1 MKVVLLGDLAQLS
14 SRRVHY
20 VHPGKRRLAAG
31 ENGLD
36 RHDRQIRL
44 AAAAAPNP
52 LSMLTTVT
60 PDAQE
65 LSMARSAA
73 RPPKDAP
80 YPTLVGTA
88 MTGTATSPPTTLAR
102 APSIPA
108 TTMMTRADMR
118 RWCSASRRWSPA
130 TPTSYTLSTWL
141 PIISA
146 VTAASSATGRSA
158 VPAA

>member
-1 MKVVLLGDLAQLS
+1 MEVVLPGDLAQLS
-14 SRRVHY
+14 GRRVHY

-52 LSMLTTVT
+52 LSMLTTVI

-65 LSMARSAA
+65 LSMASSAA
-73 RPPKDAP
+73 RPPTNAP
-80 YPTLVGTA
+80 SPTLVGRA
-88 MTGTATSPPTTLAR
+88 LPGPPTSPPTTLGS

-108 TTMMTRADMR
+108 TTMITRA
-118 RWCSASRRWSPA
+118 C
-130 TPTSYTLSTWL
+130 
-141 PIISA
+141 
-146 VTAASSATGRSA
+146 RS
-158 VPAA
+158 

>member
-73 RPPKDAP
+73 RPPKEAP
-80 YPTLVGTA
+80 KPTLVGTA
-88 MTGTATSPPTTLAR
+88 MTGTATSPPTTLGS

-108 TTMMTRADMR
+108 TTMTTRA
-118 RWCSASRRWSPA
+118 RWSVSP
-130 TPTSYTLSTWL
+130 
-141 PIISA
+141 
-146 VTAASSATGRSA
+146 AASSRWI
-158 VPAA
+158 PP